1 MGAPGLVT
9 PFKAWVGTLSRS
21 EDFHR
26 RECTDLYAA
35 CEVDALH
42 SLASKV
48 AQQDNLFKE
57 IKT

>member
-9 PFKAWVGTLSRS
+9 PFKAWVGSLSRS
-21 EDFHR
+21 ENFHK

-35 CEVDALH
+35 CVVDALH
-42 SLASKV
+42 WLASKV
-48 AQQDNLFKE
+48 AQQDHVFKD